1 VKILLFVLKFVLTI
15 ALGAAA
21 LAGSVALLAPA
32 GRSLTA
38 AATPLG
44 KLNVAINAPASR
56 SIVYDAY
63 GNVMGAF
70 SVEDRQPVKL
80 KDVPQVL
87 QDAVISIEDRKFY
100 EHHGVD
106 YAGTLRALFKNVDA
120 GGISQGGST
129 ITQQLVKNALETPNR
144 KRDLKT
150 KAREAVLAVRVE
162 EELTKSQI
170 LEDYLNLVYFGNGAY
185 GVQTAAERYF
195 DKPVKKL
202 SLAEAA
208 LLAGLIQSPEAL
220 NPIKHPDLAA
230 RRRGEVLDAM
240 VETGKTTPL
249 AAKLSKGVPLP
260 TKLFYP
266 VSHPLDY
273 YIDEVKNR
281 LLIDDP
287 TVSGDPAEALG
298 STQQARANALYRDG
312 LKIYTNL
319 DPFLENYAVEAI
331 RDQLP
336 SIRFT
341 ASLVVID
348 NSTGAV
354 RAIANGRAFSDMQ
367 FDPATEGP
375 GRQAG
380 SSFKVFTLAAA
391 LSHGYSPNDR
401 VLADPLY
408 RPDLDP
414 RWNPLHGDC
423 KGGTPTLYD
432 ALARSDNCAFVRL
445 ELSLAP
451 GNRGRDGVGQVVQT
465 AKAMGIDSAAKF
477 DPTIPSTTLG
487 TQGVHPLEMAQA
499 YSVLPNDGVL
509 KRASFITK
517 IVAANGRVLYQNTDT
532 GHRVLDPNV
541 ARSEIDIM
549 KGVVRHGTA
558 SGTLGGFGRPIA
570 GKTGTTDGPVDAWFV
585 GFTPQLTA
593 AVWMGDP
600 KKETAMVGISAN
612 SVQGGTYPAKI
623 WREFMQKAVVG
634 LPPLDFAAPNKAL
647 WPRSSYVTDLGRRFS
662 FGGVNIFPTPSTTPP
677 VTTPTGPPVTTPTP
691 TTKPK
696 KKSSG
701 GGHTPP
707 TTNGSPSTTAGGP

>member
-1 VKILLFVLKFVLTI
+1 MKILVFLLKFVLTV

-21 LAGSVALLAPA
+21 LAASVALLAPA
-32 GRSLTA
+32 GSSLKA

-44 KLNVAINAPASR
+44 KLNVEINAPASR

-63 GNVMGAF
+63 GNVMGSF

-80 KDVPQVL
+80 KDIPQVL
-87 QDAVISIEDRKFY
+87 IDAVISIEDRKFY

-120 GGISQGGST
+120 GEISQGGST
-129 ITQQLVKNALETPNR
+129 ITQQLVKNALEQPNR
-144 KRDLKT
+144 KRDLQT
-150 KAREAVLAVRVE
+150 KAREAILAVRVE
-162 EELTKSQI
+162 EELTKNQI

-195 DKPVKKL
+195 DKPLKKL

-240 VETGKTTPL
+240 VQTGKATPL
-249 AAKLSKGVPLP
+249 QAKLSKGVPLP

-273 YIDEVKNR
+273 YLDEVKNR

-287 TVSGDPAEALG
+287 SVAGDPAEALG
-298 STQQARANALYRDG
+298 ATQQARANALYRDG
-312 LKIYTNL
+312 LRIYTQF
-319 DPFLENYAVEAI
+319 DPFLENYAIQAI
-331 RDQLP
+331 KDQLP
-336 SIRFT
+336 SIRFS

-348 NSTGAV
+348 NSTGGV
-354 RAIANGRAFSDMQ
+354 RAIANGRAFSEMQ

-391 LSHGYSPNDR
+391 LSHGYSPNDS
-401 VLADPLY
+401 VLASPLFAPYADPT
-408 RPDLDP
+408 
-414 RWNPLHGDC
+414 WNPLHGDC
-423 KGGTPTLYD
+423 KGGTPSLYN

-445 ELSLAP
+445 EMSLGP
-451 GNRGRDGVGQVVQT
+451 GNHGRDGVEQVIQT
-465 AKAMGIDSAAKF
+465 ARAMGIDSAAKF
-477 DPTIPSTTLG
+477 DPSALSTTLG

-509 KRASFITK
+509 KRASFISK
-517 IVAANGRVLYQNTDT
+517 IVAANGRVLYQNTDG
-532 GHRVLDPNV
+532 GHRVLEPNV
-541 ARSEIDIM
+541 ARSEIDMM

-558 SGTLGGFGRPIA
+558 AGTLGNFPRPIA

-585 GFTPQLTA
+585 GFTPQITA

-600 KKETAMVGISAN
+600 TKESQMVGISAD
-612 SVQGGTYPAKI
+612 SVQGGTYPARI
-623 WREFMQKAVVG
+623 WRDFMLKATAG
-634 LPPLDFAAPNKAL
+634 LPPLDFAPPNKSL
-647 WPRSSYVTDLGRRFS
+647 WPRPSYITELGRRFS
-662 FGGVNIFPTPSTTPP
+662 FSGVNTVPATTTTLPAAAPTTTPKA
-677 VTTPTGPPVTTPTP
+677 TTPTTG
-691 TTKPK
+691 K
-696 KKSSG
+696 KKPPK
-701 GGHTPP
+701 HTPK
-707 TTNGSPSTTAGGP
+707 TTVPSPSTTAGGP